1 MVAQHGLWAFVV
13 VEMALLIQISMP
25 ISSSQLLLFCATALL
40 LIVTPGADFFYVL
53 GRGIALGPRAGLASA
68 LGIASG
74 LLCHTLLAASGL
86 TLLLLA
92 SNAAFN
98 IVKWLGAAYLI
109 WIGVQTLRAKSSP
122 FALDAQ
128 AVPAQFSP
136 RQVWRQGV
144 LTNVFNPKVALTFA
158 AVLPPFVHAKAGN
171 AALQIAF
178 LGLTLCLLAFSW
190 FCIVGVVA
198 GKLGAF
204 LGRHPRASK
213 GVNLFSGALL
223 TILGVRLAFFSR

>member
-1 MVAQHGLWAFVV
+1 M
-13 VEMALLIQISMP
+13 ISL
-25 ISSSQLLLFCATALL
+25 SQFLLFCIGALA
-40 LIVTPGADFFYVL
+40 LILMPGPDFFYVL

-92 SNAAFN
+92 SDAAFN
-98 IVKWLGAAYLI
+98 LVKWLGAGYLI
-109 WIGVQTLRAKSSP
+109 WIGIQTLRAKSSP
-122 FALDAQ
+122 FALDAK
-128 AVPAQFSP
+128 AVSPTFSS

-158 AVLPPFVHAKAGN
+158 AYLPQFVHARSGGASF
-171 AALQIAF
+171 QIAF
-178 LGLTLCLLAFSW
+178 LGTTLCVLALCW
-190 FCIVGVVA
+190 FCVVGTLA

-204 LGRHPRASK
+204 LARHPKASR
-213 GVNLFSGALL
+213 GANLGSGALL
-223 TILGVRLAFFSR
+223 TILGVRLALVSR

>member
-1 MVAQHGLWAFVV
+1 MPVSFSDFLFFCLGAF
-13 VEMALLIQISMP
+13 A
-25 ISSSQLLLFCATALL
+25 
-40 LIVTPGADFFYVL
+40 LIVMPGPDFFYVL

-68 LGIASG
+68 GGIASG

-92 SNAAFN
+92 SDAAFN
-98 IVKWLGAAYLI
+98 VVKWLGAAYLI
-109 WIGVQTLRAKSSP
+109 WIGVQTLRAKNAP

-128 AVPAQFSP
+128 PISPVFSP

-158 AVLPPFVHAKAGN
+158 AYLPGFVHAKSGN
-171 AALQIAF
+171 ASLQIAV
-178 LGLTLCLLAFSW
+178 LGISLCMLALGW
-190 FCIVGVVA
+190 FCVVGVVA

-204 LGRHPRASK
+204 LGRHPRASR
-213 GVNLFSGALL
+213 GANLFSGALL
-223 TILGVRLAFFSR
+223 SILGVRLALISR